1 MRLAALA
8 CMAACL
14 LASAPTRAQDHYQS
28 SPERRTVAE
37 KDWGPW
43 LGPFR
48 AKLVPSLMQDF
59 GERYLYAAANRA
71 LPAPRP
77 GERRVVF
84 LGDSITDLWDLSK
97 SFPGKPYVNR
107 GIGSQV
113 TAQMLLRFH
122 QDVIGLQP
130 SAVVILA
137 GINDLHGV
145 FQQETAQQI
154 ETNYEAI
161 ADLADRH
168 GISVVF
174 GSILP
179 INNYTDNARD
189 MLKERDPATLRAINA
204 WLKAFCRQR
213 GYVFADYYTALAD
226 ERGLLRRD
234 LTRDGIHPL
243 AAGYARMA
251 PIAEAAIDRAL
262 SSRTKADR
270 SRSKVRGSGAKHSMN
285 VHMTTKQLPPD
296 RVSSYLI

>member
-1 MRLAALA
+1 MKTALLGL
-8 CMAACL
+8 AACL
-14 LASAPTRAQDHYQS
+14 SVAVPAAAQDHYQS
-28 SPERRTVAE
+28 SPPRRTVVE

-43 LGPFR
+43 LGPYR

-59 GERYLYAAANRA
+59 GERYLYAAANSA
-71 LPAPRP
+71 LPPPRP

-122 QDVIGLQP
+122 QDVVALHP
-130 SAVVILA
+130 AAVVIFA
-137 GINDLHGV
+137 GVNDLQGV
-145 FQQETAQQI
+145 LQQETEQQI
-154 ETNYEAI
+154 EANYEAM

-168 GISVVF
+168 RIRVVF
-174 GSILP
+174 ASLLP

-189 MLKERDPATLRAINA
+189 MLKERDPARLRALNA
-204 WLKAFCRQR
+204 WLKAFCRKR
-213 GYVFADYYTALAD
+213 GYAFADYFPALAD
-226 ERGLLRRD
+226 ERGLLQRD

-251 PIAEAAIDRAL
+251 PIAAAAIDRVLAAFSGPARRSGRRRPRRFPG
-262 SSRTKADR
+262 SSPSSR
-270 SRSKVRGSGAKHSMN
+270 SRSPGA
-285 VHMTTKQLPPD
+285 
-296 RVSSYLI
+296 